1 MIGLITTT
9 AVIIIMYILLKIID
23 ITPYTRMFIVG
34 LTISLVLLRLLW
46 VFYSQLIFNLF
57 VGYELDRTLTLRKS
71 EKNILQLIGCGKLSN
86 KILATTDDDN
96 GADLSMY
103 DIRKKVDVETG
114 GPSSNNNNSNINFK
128 SLKGME
134 KYAKLKNREELL
146 HEINRV
152 KEEAQHKQMELACLE
167 NMMFAS
173 EQDNSNSKQNSQS
186 KNSQNES
193 ELQLNPNRYS
203 VESGVLQSFKQGN
216 ASPLMSEDHGE
227 ANDEQMDLET
237 NLQSTAPSQ
246 LNSEYQRDHTTS
258 RNYPGVVV

>member
-1 MIGLITTT
+1 M
-9 AVIIIMYILLKIID
+9 
-23 ITPYTRMFIVG
+23 
-34 LTISLVLLRLLW
+34 
-46 VFYSQLIFNLF
+46 
-57 VGYELDRTLTLRKS
+57 
-71 EKNILQLIGCGKLSN
+71 
-86 KILATTDDDN
+86 
-96 GADLSMY
+96 
-103 DIRKKVDVETG
+103 
-114 GPSSNNNNSNINFK
+114 
-128 SLKGME
+128 
-134 KYAKLKNREELL
+134 KNREELL

-203 VESGVLQSFKQGN
+203 VESGVLQSFKGN
-216 ASPLMSEDHGE
+216 VSHSMPEDHDE
-227 ANDEQMDLET
+227 VNDEHMKLET
-237 NLQSTAPSQ
+237 NLHSTAPSQ